1 MSGIVSLTADRT
13 GTIYANNIPLAN
25 MTTVKNGANQTINRL
40 NSTVNTSINVSNTLT
55 LLSNN
60 DQANIILYD
69 LLSDDSVSTGFTK
82 VLCSTTLNPSKI
94 IKGSFF
100 GGYDTMIMNGISN
113 ATLVWSGSEWIPI
126 LKDLNVKFVQSQQ
139 EISTTITLYNEA
151 IGVSWAAPTGF
162 DLFPV
167 IPTYTI
173 TYINNTTNASTSF
186 TTKSLSM
193 IILGLDNATSYTLS
207 LSYSNLTTVSSP
219 RVISTNATPSSEY
232 SNPIPVSG
240 PVNSCLVGNNAVV
253 NISSGNTITFTQP
266 NLYSGT
272 TNIYNNSSLIINKE
286 GGLGSS
292 SVVISENGVLN
303 GNNTDIINSITL
315 NGNGGKI
322 SDSIIHSLSGNGTL
336 TVGGHLRFHDLASY
350 YSSYGGIITIPG
362 GATLDISTNGT
373 FNGGS
378 EIDLFT
384 GSTLN
389 LYTNYMTPIVDKA
402 PGYILNSNGFSYMN

>member
-1 MSGIVSLTADRT
+1 MF
-13 GTIYANNIPLAN
+13 P
-25 MTTVKNGANQTINRL
+25 
-40 NSTVNTSINVSNTLT
+40 
-55 LLSNN
+55 
-60 DQANIILYD
+60 
-69 LLSDDSVSTGFTK
+69 
-82 VLCSTTLNPSKI
+82 
-94 IKGSFF
+94 
-100 GGYDTMIMNGISN
+100 
-113 ATLVWSGSEWIPI
+113 
-126 LKDLNVKFVQSQQ
+126 
-139 EISTTITLYNEA
+139 
-151 IGVSWAAPTGF
+151 AAE
-162 DLFPV
+162 L
-167 IPTYTI
+167 
-173 TYINNTTNASTSF
+173 SF